1 MQLLQKVKPAIRK
14 FRPNMKMKHPF
25 FFLPKKSRFSTI
37 RVPEGCPQRTP
48 FCRRRK
54 VETQS
59 ARRAPKLQQRVL
71 LYRHT
76 ASGVKVE
83 TVLIAEE
90 TLWTDI
96 KFVQDVETC
105 SSWYLIWS
113 VFYDVFSC
121 ILITAFCWFYK
132 YGIILLHFNVIHT
145 ANFLILHS
153 FKNQKYAL
161 ISIQSITKHNS
172 YQVTIK

>member
-14 FRPNMKMKHPF
+14 FRPNRKMKHPF

-121 ILITAFCWFYK
+121 ILITAFCWLIYRTVIK
-132 YGIILLHFNVIHT
+132 VTELKVGGIICVRT
-145 ANFLILHS
+145 SFLARYSSTFLV
-153 FKNQKYAL
+153 QKL
-161 ISIQSITKHNS
+161 
-172 YQVTIK
+172 